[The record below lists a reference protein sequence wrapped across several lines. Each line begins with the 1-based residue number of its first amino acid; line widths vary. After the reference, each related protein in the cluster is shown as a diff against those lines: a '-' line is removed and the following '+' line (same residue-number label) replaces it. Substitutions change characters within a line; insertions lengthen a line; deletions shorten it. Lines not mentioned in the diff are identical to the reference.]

1 MHPVRQIIS
10 SWRVLVFLAYLPYS
24 HSMADSRKRV
34 YVSIVSDLVT
44 DQRVHRTSLAL
55 FHKGL
60 NVTLVG
66 RRMNSSLE
74 MKAREYSVK
83 RFKLIVE
90 KGPFFY
96 LFFNIRLFFFLLF
109 KKTDVLVAND
119 LDTLP
124 ANFLISKIKG
134 ATLYYDSH
142 EYFTGVP
149 ELANRHT
156 TRRIWK
162 LMERWMLP
170 RLKHVYTVNQSIADL
185 YRKEYGIN
193 PSVVRNLPFRHNTL
207 EGKKSRSD
215 LNLPTDKKLLLFQGA
230 GINIQRGAEEIL
242 ESMQY
247 LDDCI
252 LVFIGSGDV
261 VHILKKE
268 AISLNLSQKVFFFP
282 KMPLDE
288 LRQYTV
294 LADMGLSLDKDTNI
308 NYRFSLPNKLFDYIQ
323 AGVPVLASN
332 LPEIKKVVEKYQIGM
347 LLNSHDPQEIAKV
360 IREFFSNEVRL
371 VSWKENLKFA
381 AQELCWEN
389 EEEQLFK
396 IFEDVI

>member
-1 MHPVRQIIS
+1 M
-10 SWRVLVFLAYLPYS
+10 
-24 HSMADSRKRV
+24 
-34 YVSIVSDLVT
+34 
-44 DQRVHRTSLAL
+44 
-55 FHKGL
+55 
-60 NVTLVG
+60 
-66 RRMNSSLE
+66 
-74 MKAREYSVK
+74 
-83 RFKLIVE
+83 
-90 KGPFFY
+90 
-96 LFFNIRLFFFLLF
+96 
-109 KKTDVLVAND
+109 LVAND

-282 KMPLDE
+282 KMP
-288 LRQYTV
+288 
-294 LADMGLSLDKDTNI
+294 
-308 NYRFSLPNKLFDYIQ
+308 F
-323 AGVPVLASN
+323 
-332 LPEIKKVVEKYQIGM
+332 
-347 LLNSHDPQEIAKV
+347 
-360 IREFFSNEVRL
+360 
-371 VSWKENLKFA
+371 
-381 AQELCWEN
+381 
-389 EEEQLFK
+389 
-396 IFEDVI
+396 IF

>member
-1 MHPVRQIIS
+1 
-10 SWRVLVFLAYLPYS
+10 
-24 HSMADSRKRV
+24 MADSRKRV
-34 YVSIVSDLVT
+34 FVSVISDLVT

-66 RRMNSSLE
+66 RRLNSSLE
-74 MKAREYSVK
+74 MKAREYHVK
-83 RFKLIVE
+83 RFRLLFE

-96 LFFNIRLFFFLLF
+96 LFYNLRLFFFLLF

-124 ANFLISKIKG
+124 ANFLVSKIKG

-149 ELANRHT
+149 ELAHRHT
-156 TRRIWK
+156 TRKIWK
-162 LMERWMLP
+162 LMERCLLP
-170 RLKHVYTVNQSIADL
+170 RLKHIYTVNESIADL
-185 YRKEYGIN
+185 YRKEYGVN
-193 PSVVRNLPFRHNTL
+193 PSVVRNLPFRQNDL
-207 EGKKSRSD
+207 ERKKSRAD
-215 LNLPTDKKLLLFQGA
+215 LKIPTDKKLLLFQGA

-247 LDDCI
+247 LDDCV

-261 VHILKKE
+261 IQTLKKE
-268 AISLNLSQKVFFFP
+268 AVSLNLSQSVFFFP

-294 LADMGLSLDKDTNI
+294 LADLGLSLDKDTNI

-347 LLNSHDPQEIAKV
+347 LLNSHDPREIANV
-360 IREFFSNEVRL
+360 IRDFFSDADRL
-371 VSWKENLKFA
+371 ASWKENLKFA

-389 EEEQLFK
+389 EESRLFK